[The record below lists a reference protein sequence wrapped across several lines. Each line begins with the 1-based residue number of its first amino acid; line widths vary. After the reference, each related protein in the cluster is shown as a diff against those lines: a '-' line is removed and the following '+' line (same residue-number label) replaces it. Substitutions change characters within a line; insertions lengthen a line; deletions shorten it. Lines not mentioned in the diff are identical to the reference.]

1 MSFFTAK
8 KIGSEHSPPSNE
20 DAAPIPVDVYQSQNK
35 LVILAPIAGIT
46 IEDISVSITDDIL
59 VISGIRKKPEEVAQ
73 SDYFSEE
80 CFWGEFNRS
89 IVLPLN
95 VDTNKVAAFYKR
107 GILRIEMP
115 ILEEE
120 QTKVIPIKI
129 DHHEL

>member
-8 KIGSEHSPPSNE
+8 KIDQDLPRPIENS
-20 DAAPIPVDVYQSQNK
+20 APMPVDVYQSQNK
-35 LVILAPIAGIT
+35 LVILAPIAGIS

-59 VISGIRKKPEEVAQ
+59 IVSGNRKKPEQ
-73 SDYFSEE
+73 TDMQNYFSQE

-89 IVLPLN
+89 IILPVN
-95 VDTNKVAAFYKR
+95 VDTNKVAAFYKK

-120 QTKVIPIKI
+120 QTRVIPIKL
-129 DHHEL
+129 DGE

>member
-8 KIGSEHSPPSNE
+8 KIGSDHTAPPAE

-59 VISGIRKKPEEVAQ
+59 VISGMRKKPEEVQQ

-120 QTKVIPIKI
+120 LTKVIPIKI
-129 DHHEL
+129 DHHEI